1 MLQGWS
7 PFDISCQGSW
17 VVSQVAPA
25 TASSGVDTLPRCLF
39 SLQAISLE
47 SSQLQGRPQESKI
60 SGMKD
65 PFHLQRFVDA
75 QSGVIDQ
82 VYAELRAGQK
92 RSHWMWF
99 IFPQIRG
106 LGSSRMA
113 QEFAISSLTEA
124 TAYVAHPVL
133 GPRLRASTE
142 LVNAI
147 EGRSTKEILGYPDH
161 LKFHSSMTLFA
172 RADPDELVFHAA
184 LQKFFGGN
192 FDQSTLDRLR

>member
-1 MLQGWS
+1 LRG
-7 PFDISCQGSW
+7 
-17 VVSQVAPA
+17 
-25 TASSGVDTLPRCLF
+25 L
-39 SLQAISLE
+39 SLE

-60 SGMKD
+60 WGMKD
-65 PFHLQRFVDA
+65 SFHLQRFVDA
-75 QSGVIDQ
+75 QSGVIDR
-82 VYAELRAGQK
+82 VYAELRSGQK

-133 GPRLRASTE
+133 GPRLRAFTE

-147 EGRSTKEILGYPDH
+147 EGRSIKEIIGYPDH

-172 RADPDELVFHAA
+172 RSDRGSFVADSWSRPITR
-184 LQKFFGGN
+184 GN
-192 FDQSTLDRLR
+192 